1 MKKQV
6 TFIVVLCFCVVTQL
20 SMAQHRYKDS
30 SAPVEERVKD
40 LLSLMTTEEKIGQL
54 CFPTGWEMYTK
65 TGEYSVTPSDLF
77 RERMQAMPLGGFW
90 ATLRADPWTRKT
102 LQTGLNPRLA
112 ANALNELQ
120 KYTVEHTRLGIPLFF
135 AEECMHGHMAIGTTV
150 FPTGLGQGSTWN
162 PGLIRQMAEAIALE
176 TRLQGAHIGYGPIL
190 DLAREPRWSR
200 VEETFGEDPVL
211 TAILGI
217 CFV

>member
-20 SMAQHRYKDS
+20 SMAQQRYKDS

-77 RERMQAMPLGGFW
+77 RERMQAMPLGGLLGH
-90 ATLRADPWTRKT
+90 TPCRPVDPENVTDRT
-102 LQTGLNPRLA
+102 
-112 ANALNELQ
+112 
-120 KYTVEHTRLGIPLFF
+120 
-135 AEECMHGHMAIGTTV
+135 
-150 FPTGLGQGSTWN
+150 
-162 PGLIRQMAEAIALE
+162 
-176 TRLQGAHIGYGPIL
+176 
-190 DLAREPRWSR
+190 
-200 VEETFGEDPVL
+200 
-211 TAILGI
+211 
-217 CFV
+217 